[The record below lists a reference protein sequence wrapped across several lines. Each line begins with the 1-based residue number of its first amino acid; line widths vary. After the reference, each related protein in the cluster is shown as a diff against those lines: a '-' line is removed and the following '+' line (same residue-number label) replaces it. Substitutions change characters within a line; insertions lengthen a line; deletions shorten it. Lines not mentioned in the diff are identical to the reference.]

1 MQLTPLK
8 HVSETEL
15 SMAPFYKAWLRDPT
29 KFQKEYDPPIRQ
41 KTKKKGQAPFRIS
54 NTRNFFEIPPP
65 NPHTFPLVM
74 SKALVTL
81 FAGAIINVPL
91 FKGGSF

>member
-41 KTKKKGQAPFRIS
+41 NTKKGSGSILHLQYKKLFWNSLTKPPHIS
-54 NTRNFFEIPPP
+54 IGNE
-65 NPHTFPLVM
+65 
-74 SKALVTL
+74 
-81 FAGAIINVPL
+81 
-91 FKGGSF
+91 